1 MIKIKSLGPQ
11 YLDSVVLS
19 NSTKRIVFFFI
30 GNKDLYSRTPPYAE
44 KHKAEN
50 KIQRVRKECKR
61 ERKEKKL
68 ST

>member
-1 MIKIKSLGPQ
+1 MNLLMKQTIQIANIS
-11 YLDSVVLS
+11 
-19 NSTKRIVFFFI
+19 IFFFWI

-44 KHKAEN
+44 RHEAES

-61 ERKEKKL
+61 ERKERKL